1 MDKINNSWVRAS
13 YSEGQMSSHIYV
25 SKLNKIGERG
35 RYHIYHMEQGDKY
48 VVIFHNQ
55 QKLRELVDS
64 SPDALFL
71 VGFLK
76 PSNNKFSYPATING
90 EEVDLTTVAKAQI
103 LIPEVSTAYSKELM
117 RIQL

>member
-1 MDKINNSWVRAS
+1 MNKINNSWVRAS
-13 YSEGQMSSHIYV
+13 YSEGQMSNNIYI

-35 RYHIYHMEQGDKY
+35 TYHIYHMEQGDKY

-64 SPDALFL
+64 NPDALFL
-71 VGFLK
+71 VGFLR
-76 PSNNKFSYPATING
+76 PSNNKFSYPANING
-90 EEVDLTTVAKAQI
+90 KEVDLITVARVQI
-103 LIPEVSTAYSKELM
+103 LIPEVRAAYSKELM